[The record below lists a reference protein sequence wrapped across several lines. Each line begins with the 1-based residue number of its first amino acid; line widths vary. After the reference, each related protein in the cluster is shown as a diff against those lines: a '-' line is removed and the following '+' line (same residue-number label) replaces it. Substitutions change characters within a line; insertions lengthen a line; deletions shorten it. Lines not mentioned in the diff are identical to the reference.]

1 MHFLALKINGRMTN
15 ILFFVVNLK
24 QEKTIVRIFCTVY
37 RQKGSIMQIAIIDDE
52 TDFIDGLSRLCRE
65 YEAQIKETISISS
78 FSCGEAFLSTFQ
90 EGMYH
95 IVFMD
100 VFMDGMDGVET
111 ARKMRQKDHSCFLIF
126 LTSSADFMPEAFACH
141 AFDYVTKPFTGQRIF
156 HVLSDVQRR
165 LPQLPP
171 YIEIPG
177 GRQPVPL
184 LLSDIISATNDQ
196 HYLNIRSRDGAI
208 RRCRMSMS
216 RFIQLTGNDPR
227 FLSVNRGIL
236 VNADYIRQ
244 IDKEHCTL
252 TDGTKLPMRVRERQK
267 LEDALHQYYFTKI
280 RSSHRHTTTG
290 QTAGDGSF

>member
-1 MHFLALKINGRMTN
+1 M
-15 ILFFVVNLK
+15 
-24 QEKTIVRIFCTVY
+24 RISRTVY
-37 RQKGSIMQIAIIDDE
+37 RQEITIMQVAIIDDE
-52 TDFIDGLSRLCRE
+52 RVFIDEISRLCLE
-65 YEAQIKETISISS
+65 FETQVKESISISS
-78 FSCGEAFLSTFQ
+78 FSSGEDFLRTFE
-90 EGMYH
+90 EGIYH
-95 IVFMD
+95 IIFMD
-100 VFMDGMDGVET
+100 VFMDGMDGIET
-111 ARKMRQKDHSCFLIF
+111 AREMRKKDHSCFLIF

-156 HVLSDVQRR
+156 QVLSDVQRR

-177 GRQPVPL
+177 GSHPL

-196 HYLNIRSRDGAI
+196 HYLNIRIKGGGV

-216 RFIQLTGNDPR
+216 RFLALIGNDSR
-227 FLSVNRGIL
+227 FLSVNRGIF
-236 VNADYIRQ
+236 VNADYISQ

-280 RSSHRHTTTG
+280 RSSHRPKSNTLH
-290 QTAGDGSF
+290 DI